1 MANHFCPHC
10 GAKLPAGAAFCG
22 SCGASLQPQ
31 QPPQQQATQQ
41 NAYGKPAQNVD
52 QPLFQINEQRV
63 QQEVGKMEDE
73 LRDAGRQVNQQLKD
87 WHVDEHARQA
97 EQEAQAMVGQAQ
109 QYMRQSEGGNWLVQ
123 NFFHTEGRLNRLAY
137 FVQWLKLTGIALLA
151 CLVLGGIG
159 AVISDSLGEGI
170 AVLIYIPY
178 FVGTVMLGIRRCH
191 DLDKS
196 GWLYLLTFV
205 PGINVIFGFYLL
217 LVQGSVGPNQYGP
230 DPLMH

>member
-1 MANHFCPHC
+1 
-10 GAKLPAGAAFCG
+10 
-22 SCGASLQPQ
+22 
-31 QPPQQQATQQ
+31 
-41 NAYGKPAQNVD
+41 
-52 QPLFQINEQRV
+52 
-63 QQEVGKMEDE
+63 MEDE